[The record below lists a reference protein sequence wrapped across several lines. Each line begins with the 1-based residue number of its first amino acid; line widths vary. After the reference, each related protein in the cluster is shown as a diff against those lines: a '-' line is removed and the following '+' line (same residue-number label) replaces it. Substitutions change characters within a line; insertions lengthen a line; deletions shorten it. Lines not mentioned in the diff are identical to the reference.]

1 MAFTT
6 EFNSAGRPFPI
17 PLQPL
22 GAQFDPD
29 SIGWWHS
36 IPLPGGRV
44 TQGGKSRDIMQDEAG
59 HFFNTIDLSGKSFLD
74 IGAWNGGFTLEAFQ
88 RGASRIA
95 ALDRYHLPE
104 VEQHFQ
110 ALTSINYIAEQWNIP
125 AELYACNLDNPR
137 VDLSVLGRFDVV
149 LFSGVFYHLLNP
161 LSALR
166 EVAMLAKDVLIIE
179 TLVDNTND
187 DRPGMIFYPRDEV
200 NHDVSNWWGPNIP
213 FVVEY
218 LQVLGYS
225 RVEVTYTPGS
235 TRGIFHAYRDVQDQ
249 FLRPDINPLEVS
261 MER

>member
-1 MAFTT
+1 MAFTAA
-6 EFNSAGRPFPI
+6 FNSGGRPFPI

-22 GAQFDPD
+22 DAQFDPD

-36 IPLPGGRV
+36 IPLPDNRV
-44 TQGGKSRDIMQDEAG
+44 TKGGKSQEVMRHEAA
-59 HFFNTIDLSGKSFLD
+59 HFFDVLDLAGKSFLD
-74 IGAWNGGFTLEAFQ
+74 IGAWNGGFTLEAFR

-104 VEQHFQ
+104 LEEHFNV
-110 ALTSINYIAEQWNIP
+110 LKSINYIVQQWSIK

-137 VDLSVLGRFDVV
+137 VDLSVLGQFDVV

-179 TLVDNTND
+179 TLIDSTND
-187 DRPGMIFYPRDEV
+187 NRPGMIFYPRNEV
-200 NHDVSNWWGPNIP
+200 NNDTSNWWGPNIP
-213 FVVEY
+213 FMIEY

-225 RVEVTYTPGS
+225 RVDVIHNPGS
-235 TRGIFHAYRDVQDQ
+235 DRGIFHAYRDVKDQ
-249 FLRPDINPLEVS
+249 FIRPDINPLDVS
-261 MER
+261 LER